1 MEARLLSIAIKFWPG
16 LENLGRLE
24 RTEGIG
30 DVIGYLYSA
39 PLALAGLVWLVLVT
53 DMGVVRVA
61 WPVLLL
67 LLALHFLFDR
77 LDFYFFLPVPQAT
90 DALWG
95 DSLWSV
101 ISWSGVLMFG
111 PTALWLTVCWELISR
126 AQQWFRSRST
136 VAHWSLARNHTFNLA
151 RMTLTPLVA
160 LAFYRRWGGAFPF
173 PRLTLDAVLPALYA
187 TFAWWLL
194 WVLLWMPAMLFF
206 LRLFTSAGGAV
217 GTYARYVAIGM
228 SWHALA
234 TPFAILA
241 AGLYAQNG
249 LGGYLFF
256 VAGLLLASLLAHQ
269 LSRAAER
276 SQQRSRELERL
287 ERLGR
292 AILDAPPDAS
302 TLPDILKEHVSTMF
316 PRGQIEIRLFPER
329 TILHHPTGVPTG
341 PDDWPP
347 VGAATWEWLRTA
359 AEARCFLP
367 GALRPWGEQPNND
380 GVVVAPILD
389 VENATPVGGVYL
401 AQRRQARAILYLL
414 PAAQSLAAQIGSA
427 LHRAQT
433 YAQTLAHQRVEH
445 ELALAG
451 QIQASFLPTALPS
464 ISGWQL
470 AATLKP
476 ARETCGDF
484 YDVVPLPNGRF
495 GILIADVAD
504 KGMGAALYMALSR
517 TLIRTYAMQYHT
529 RPDYVLR
536 VANRRILMDA
546 DPDASMFVTVFYG
559 VLDPV
564 SGTLTYCNAG
574 HNPPYLLSAPHG
586 DTVRLLGKTGMALGV
601 VENTTW
607 EQAAVPMATGD
618 VLVLYTDGVTDA
630 ENEQGTFFGQERLLE
645 VLRTN
650 QEHPAQDIQ
659 DTLITHIHDFV
670 GHAPQF
676 DDIALMVVAREA

>member
-16 LENLGRLE
+16 LKDLSGLE
-24 RTEGIG
+24 RTEGVG
-30 DVIGYLYSA
+30 DVTGYLYSA
-39 PLALAGLVWLVLVT
+39 PLALAGLVWLALVT
-53 DMGVVRVA
+53 DLGVVRVA
-61 WPVLLL
+61 WPTLLL

-136 VAHWSLARNHTFNLA
+136 AARWSLARNHTFNLA

-160 LAFYRRWGGAFPF
+160 LALYRRWGGVFPF
-173 PRLTLDAVLPALYA
+173 PRLALDAVLPALYA

-249 LGGYLFF
+249 MGGYLFF

-347 VGAATWEWLRTA
+347 VGAAAWEWLRTA

-464 ISGWQL
+464 IPGWQL

-559 VLDPV
+559 ILDPV

-601 VENTTW
+601 VENATW
-607 EQAAVPMATGD
+607 EQAAVPMAPGD

>member
-1 MEARLLSIAIKFWPG
+1 MEARLLSIASKFWPG
-16 LENLGRLE
+16 LEDLSGLE
-24 RTEGIG
+24 RAEGVG
-30 DVIGYLYSA
+30 DVTGYLYSA
-39 PLALAGLVWLVLVT
+39 PLALAGLVWLALVT
-53 DMGVVRVA
+53 DIGVLRTA

-67 LLALHFLFDR
+67 LLALHLLFDR
-77 LDFYFFLPVPQAT
+77 LDFYFFLPVPQAI
-90 DALWG
+90 DASWEDNLG
-95 DSLWSV
+95 SV
-101 ISWSGVLMFG
+101 ITWSAALMFG
-111 PTALWLTVCWELISR
+111 PTALWATVLWELISR
-126 AQQWFRSRST
+126 AQQWFRSHST
-136 VAHWSLARNHTFNLA
+136 AARWSLVRNHTFSLVRIVLA
-151 RMTLTPLVA
+151 PLIA
-160 LAFYRRWGGAFPF
+160 LALYRRWGGVFPF
-173 PRLTLDAVLPALYA
+173 PSLALNAVLPALYA
-187 TFAWWLL
+187 TFTWWLL
-194 WVLLWMPAMLFF
+194 WVLMWMPLMLFF
-206 LRLFTSAGGAV
+206 LQPFTSAGGPVSA
-217 GTYARYVAIGM
+217 YARYVAIGM
-228 SWHALA
+228 GWHILA

-241 AGLYAQNG
+241 AGLYTQNG

-302 TLPDILKEHVSTMF
+302 TLPDVLKEHVSTMF

-329 TILHHPTGVPTG
+329 TILHHP
-341 PDDWPP
+341 DDWPP
-347 VGAATWEWLRTA
+347 VGAAAWEWLRTA
-359 AEARCFLP
+359 TEARCFLP
-367 GALRPWGEQPNND
+367 GAARPWGERPSRD

-389 VENATPVGGVYL
+389 AETSMLLGGIYL
-401 AQRRQARAILYLL
+401 AQRRQANAILYLL

-427 LHRAQT
+427 LHRAET

-451 QIQASFLPTALPS
+451 QIQASFLPSALPA
-464 ISGWQL
+464 IPGWQL
-470 AATLKP
+470 AAALKP

-517 TLIRTYAMQYHT
+517 TLIRTYAMQYHA
-529 RPDYVLR
+529 RPDYVMR

-559 VLDPV
+559 ILDPAT
-564 SGTLTYCNAG
+564 GTLTYCNAG
-574 HNPPYLLSAPHG
+574 HNPPYLLSIHDGEP
-586 DTVRLLGKTGMALGV
+586 VRLLRKTGMALGV
-601 VENTTW
+601 IENVTW
-607 EQAAVPMATGD
+607 DQVSVRMEPGD

-650 QEHPAQDIQ
+650 QERPAQGIQ

-676 DDIALMVVAREA
+676 DDIALVVVVREA